1 MGFNSGF
8 KGLNYDYI
16 LLFLRVGYVLFTS
29 DIAVSKF
36 RGNTTKT
43 ECFTQ
48 TTADRS
54 RDKSQK

>member
-1 MGFNSGF
+1 MTT
-8 KGLNYDYI
+8 

-36 RGNTTKT
+36 IGNTTKT

-48 TTADRS
+48 TTADCP